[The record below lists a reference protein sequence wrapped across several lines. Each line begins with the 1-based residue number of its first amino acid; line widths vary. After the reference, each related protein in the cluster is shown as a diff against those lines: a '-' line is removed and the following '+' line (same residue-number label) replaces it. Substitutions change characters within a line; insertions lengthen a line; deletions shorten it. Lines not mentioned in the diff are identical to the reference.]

1 MILITIWK
9 KTLSKINKKNKEVYI
24 TGDFNIDFL
33 KYEIVPKYKDFYN
46 MMASNGY
53 LPQITMAT
61 RLTDT
66 TMSIIDNIYT
76 NTFTEDIFGGN
87 IILQVADH
95 LLQFISVNKK
105 HTVNHVKSNYYKR
118 DYKMFNEQD
127 FLNDLSAND
136 WDNNITDT
144 NAKYN
149 IFMWDLEHYANKH
162 APLKKVNKRK
172 QKIMTK
178 PWISDQ
184 ILKKIK
190 HRNKLFAKKKNN
202 PEDAYTKSVYNKF
215 RNSVNKDIRSSK
227 KEYYQ
232 SYFENCKNDMK
243 KTWKGIRCIVNTKKT
258 NLMNTSQIISNNKLI
273 DNPKE
278 ISNTF
283 NNFFINIGSNTEKT
297 IPKSGKCPTAY
308 LKNRINTDFIIAH
321 TSNDELMKI
330 ILLLD
335 EKKSTGPSS
344 IPVKLLKIALPVI
357 INPLCKLVNH
367 SFITGIFPDAVKI
380 SKVIPIF
387 KAGSTQDEC

>member
-9 KTLSKINKKNKEVYI
+9 KTLSKINKENKEVYI
-24 TGDFNIDFL
+24 TGDFNIDSL
-33 KYEIVPKYKDFYN
+33 KYEIVPKYQDFYN

-53 LPQITMAT
+53 LPQITMPT

-76 NTFTEDIFGGN
+76 NTFTEDIFSGN

-95 LLQFISVNKK
+95 FLQFISVNKK
-105 HTVNHVKSNYYKR
+105 HTVNHIKSNYYKR

-149 IFMWDLEHYANKH
+149 IFIWDLEHCANKH

-172 QKIMTK
+172 RKIMTK

-215 RNSVNKDIRSSK
+215 RNSVN
-227 KEYYQ
+227 
-232 SYFENCKNDMK
+232 
-243 KTWKGIRCIVNTKKT
+243 
-258 NLMNTSQIISNNKLI
+258 
-273 DNPKE
+273 
-278 ISNTF
+278 
-283 NNFFINIGSNTEKT
+283 
-297 IPKSGKCPTAY
+297 
-308 LKNRINTDFIIAH
+308 
-321 TSNDELMKI
+321 
-330 ILLLD
+330 
-335 EKKSTGPSS
+335 
-344 IPVKLLKIALPVI
+344 
-357 INPLCKLVNH
+357 
-367 SFITGIFPDAVKI
+367 
-380 SKVIPIF
+380 
-387 KAGSTQDEC
+387 